1 MSESERD
8 ARRKKKKGA
17 MADLYRDLLW
27 TINSKRQTSAGPKK
41 ATEGSGR
48 SNPLLSI
55 KPNTNS
61 SSSSSRYNND
71 FYLLKNLLLK
81 NSNIKK

>member
-8 ARRKKKKGA
+8 VRRKKKKGA

-27 TINSKRQTSAGPKK
+27 TINSKRQTSAGPEK

-48 SNPLLSI
+48 SNPPSY
-55 KPNTNS
+55 PP
-61 SSSSSRYNND
+61 
-71 FYLLKNLLLK
+71 
-81 NSNIKK
+81 

>member
-17 MADLYRDLLW
+17 MADLYRDLSW
-27 TINSKRQTSAGPKK
+27 TTNSKRQTSAGPEK

-48 SNPLLSI
+48 SNPPSVSNPSKSILL
-55 KPNTNS
+55 
-61 SSSSSRYNND
+61 
-71 FYLLKNLLLK
+71 
-81 NSNIKK
+81 